1 MVTTSLVIEYINKDS
16 VTDKFLFLREKMGL
30 EQLQI
35 LIFNQKKALPFM
47 PNDLVFSIS
56 RPKETD
62 YSISDF
68 QTISNLTFHKLYP
81 DAPKK
86 IILKNINFL
95 LPVKLESKSFGSFL
109 IPTNNLNEDQK
120 NLLILLKKQ
129 IEQEVTKNKL
139 SINFE
144 RCSKELSFRHLEI
157 ESLIDVTNIVN
168 DNTNELEQLFENLL
182 ITILSSLNS
191 SKGMILLR
199 DSKTNFFNVISK
211 FNLTQED
218 LPKKIIRISKG
229 IIKELDDHKKAI
241 IVDDPHNYSLL
252 SFSNKNVLISPLTN
266 QDKLV
271 GAIILVD
278 KESRSGLVK
287 FTLQDL
293 RLFDILSKKVSLAY
307 DNLRLI
313 ESLQNSNKLVDNIM
327 SSITTGIIKINF
339 LGELEYIN
347 QSAKKIFAMQ
357 EDEVLNNHYFVVF
370 QNNPQLIT
378 LLEKAEQEPQSI
390 LQEDKFEIETF
401 QGSPGQINLTLSTV
415 FDENQLPSGIIF
427 SFEDLSSINKVT
439 STFKKY
445 VSENIV
451 DELLKNDTLMEL
463 GGVQNDVCVLFCDI
477 RGFTSMSEKMKPN
490 EVVYL
495 LNNYF
500 EAMIEVVF
508 KFNGTLDKI
517 IGDELMVLYGV
528 PIKTDNDAQSAVNSA
543 LEMMATLR
551 RFNNEMESKGYPK
564 LQIGI
569 GVNAGQVVCGN
580 IGSKRQMNYTVIGDP
595 VNLAARLCSHAKPGE
610 IVISKSV
617 FEQLNDSVGFEEKTP
632 IFVKGKKAQI
642 QNWIYK
648 ATD

>member
-1 MVTTSLVIEYINKDS
+1 
-16 VTDKFLFLREKMGL
+16 
-30 EQLQI
+30 
-35 LIFNQKKALPFM
+35 
-47 PNDLVFSIS
+47 
-56 RPKETD
+56 
-62 YSISDF
+62 
-68 QTISNLTFHKLYP
+68 
-81 DAPKK
+81 
-86 IILKNINFL
+86 
-95 LPVKLESKSFGSFL
+95 
-109 IPTNNLNEDQK
+109 
-120 NLLILLKKQ
+120 
-129 IEQEVTKNKL
+129 
-139 SINFE
+139 
-144 RCSKELSFRHLEI
+144 
-157 ESLIDVTNIVN
+157 
-168 DNTNELEQLFENLL
+168 
-182 ITILSSLNS
+182 
-191 SKGMILLR
+191 
-199 DSKTNFFNVISK
+199 
-211 FNLTQED
+211 
-218 LPKKIIRISKG
+218 
-229 IIKELDDHKKAI
+229 
-241 IVDDPHNYSLL
+241 
-252 SFSNKNVLISPLTN
+252 LTN

-271 GAIILVD
+271 GAIVLVD

-347 QSAKKIFAMQ
+347 ESAKKIFAMQ

-401 QGSPGQINLTLSTV
+401 QGNPGQINLTLSTV
-415 FDENQLPSGIIF
+415 FDENQLPSGLIF

-495 LNNYF
+495 LNHYF

-551 RFNNEMESKGYPK
+551 RFNNEMESKGFPK

-617 FEQLNDSVGFEEKTP
+617 LEQLNDSVGFEEKPP

>member
-1 MVTTSLVIEYINKDS
+1 
-16 VTDKFLFLREKMGL
+16 
-30 EQLQI
+30 
-35 LIFNQKKALPFM
+35 
-47 PNDLVFSIS
+47 
-56 RPKETD
+56 
-62 YSISDF
+62 
-68 QTISNLTFHKLYP
+68 
-81 DAPKK
+81 
-86 IILKNINFL
+86 
-95 LPVKLESKSFGSFL
+95 
-109 IPTNNLNEDQK
+109 
-120 NLLILLKKQ
+120 
-129 IEQEVTKNKL
+129 
-139 SINFE
+139 
-144 RCSKELSFRHLEI
+144 
-157 ESLIDVTNIVN
+157 
-168 DNTNELEQLFENLL
+168 
-182 ITILSSLNS
+182 
-191 SKGMILLR
+191 
-199 DSKTNFFNVISK
+199 
-211 FNLTQED
+211 
-218 LPKKIIRISKG
+218 
-229 IIKELDDHKKAI
+229 
-241 IVDDPHNYSLL
+241 
-252 SFSNKNVLISPLTN
+252 
-266 QDKLV
+266 
-271 GAIILVD
+271 
-278 KESRSGLVK
+278 
-287 FTLQDL
+287 
-293 RLFDILSKKVSLAY
+293 
-307 DNLRLI
+307 
-313 ESLQNSNKLVDNIM
+313 
-327 SSITTGIIKINF
+327 
-339 LGELEYIN
+339 
-347 QSAKKIFAMQ
+347 MQ

-401 QGSPGQINLTLSTV
+401 KGNPGQINLTLSTV
-415 FDENQLPSGIIF
+415 FDENQLPSGLII

-528 PIKTDNDAQSAVNSA
+528 PIQTDNDAQSAVNSA
-543 LEMMATLR
+543 VEMMATLR

-569 GVNAGQVVCGN
+569 GINAGQVVCGN

-617 FEQLNDSVGFEEKTP
+617 LEQLNNSVGFEEKNP

-648 ATD
+648 ATY